1 MLQLKLEAKN
11 TNLQKIQLQSL
22 LKM

>member
-11 TNLQKIQLQSL
+11 TNLQKIHLQSL